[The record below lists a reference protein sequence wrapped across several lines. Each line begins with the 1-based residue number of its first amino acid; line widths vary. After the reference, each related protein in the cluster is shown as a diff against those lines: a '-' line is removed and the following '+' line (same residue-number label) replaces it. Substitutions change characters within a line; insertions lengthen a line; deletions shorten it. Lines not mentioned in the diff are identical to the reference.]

1 MHFAHLFVS
10 LHAEDYTLMLDR
22 AQTIEKLQSSRQYLS
37 EHYGVSSMLLFGSV
51 ARNEQ
56 KEDSDVDVCVE
67 MKPNLFNRAGV
78 KVYLEELLG
87 CPLKNI
93 NLAITRLQDRSV
105 GINSVND
112 YLMSPTGM
120 EKLDAACMVLIA
132 LGESVKTL
140 DKLTEKKLLP
150 TYPSIDWKGVMGVR
164 DVIAHHYFEVDPDA
178 VYDIIKN
185 DLEPLKKAIDFFMG
199 QLFPKM

>member
-1 MHFAHLFVS
+1 MEFES
-10 LHAEDYTLMLDR
+10 TEII
-22 AQTIEKLQSSRQYLS
+22 AQ
-37 EHYGVSSMLLFGSV
+37 
-51 ARNEQ
+51 
-56 KEDSDVDVCVE
+56 
-67 MKPNLFNRAGV
+67 
-78 KVYLEELLG
+78 VYET
-87 CPLKNI
+87 LKNI
-93 NLAITRLQDRSV
+93 NLAISRLQDRSV

-164 DVIAHHYFEVDPDA
+164 DIIAHHYFEVDA
-178 VYDIIKN
+178 EVVLLTVKEDI
-185 DLEPLKKAIDFFMG
+185 PLVKSIIDQMTRNKSDI
-199 QLFPKM
+199 QRQY